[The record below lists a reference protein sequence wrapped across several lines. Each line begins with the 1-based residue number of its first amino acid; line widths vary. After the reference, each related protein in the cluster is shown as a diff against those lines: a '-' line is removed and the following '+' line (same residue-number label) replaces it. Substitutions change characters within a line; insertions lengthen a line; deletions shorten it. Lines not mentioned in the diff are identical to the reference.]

1 MKFKTNFFRNYL
13 KNAPLPL
20 AVERSMECQ
29 ILSKRNFV
37 RPILD
42 IGCGDGIFAHT
53 LFAEEVEVGIDPNPK
68 ELQHASKC
76 KIYKQLIKCY
86 GDNIPMP
93 SEEFKTI
100 FSNSVLEHIQNI
112 EDVLIEAHRLLA
124 SDGVMYITLPTDLFE
139 RYTVI
144 YKFLTWIKQEKLAKK
159 YAKFFNRFWRHYHA
173 HKINKWI
180 ALFDKCGFRVISSQE
195 YGAKEVCIFNDLL
208 APFSIFPYIIKKIF
222 NKWFFSPLRAITAT
236 FLHKIFQNI
245 ANYVETAEEMGGLVF
260 FEICKK

>member
-1 MKFKTNFFRNYL
+1 MKFKTDFFKNYL
-13 KNAPLPL
+13 KKAPLPL

-29 ILSKRNFV
+29 ILSKRNFE

-42 IGCGDGIFAHT
+42 IGCGDGIFAHM
-53 LFAEEVEVGIDPNPK
+53 LFAEEIEVGIDPNPK
-68 ELQHASKC
+68 ELQHAKQC
-76 KIYKQLIKCY
+76 KIYKKLIKCY
-86 GDNIPMP
+86 GDHIPMP

-124 SDGVMYITLPTDLFE
+124 SNGVMYITLPTDLFE

-144 YKFLTWIKQEKLAKK
+144 YRFLTWIKQEGLAKK

-173 HKINKWI
+173 HKVNKWI
-180 ALFDKCGFRVISSQE
+180 TLFDKCGFRVITTEE
-195 YGAKEVCIFNDLL
+195 YGSKIVCVFNDLL
-208 APFSIFPYIIKKIF
+208 APFSILSFITKKIF
-222 NKWFFSPLRAITAT
+222 NRWFFASLRAITAPV
-236 FLHKIFQNI
+236 LHKVYQKMS
-245 ANYVETAEEMGGLVF
+245 ASVETENEMGGLVF